1 MAKFKVGDKVRHVD
15 DGQDGPVGVVKGVYG
30 DGKIKVKFPG
40 LMKDG
45 FDGFEEEELVMA
57 NGCARNAKFSKGDK
71 VESVKTGAKGVV
83 DEVYGDEKYAVL
95 FDGAGSPDRV
105 EGFQIKAA
113 NAKACNGKFKV
124 GDSVRLVKGPAPSVG
139 DTGKVVNVY
148 TLTEDMAK
156 SMGFGDYVGQDIV
169 TFFGKGGKHIVPE
182 AWVVAANSAPLASNR
197 ASVFEYGVGDTVK
210 LQSGRKG
217 EVIAKY
223 ADKNGDIKV
232 DVSIRG
238 TRFTVLP
245 NEIESVIKNSAP
257 VRSTN
262 AVVQNA
268 INARRA
274 RNAEE
279 FDKGFVESKAR
290 SIYNDLDDLLD
301 YIKRFSKSGI
311 PTYMLAS
318 VQDAMK
324 AIDRI

>member
-1 MAKFKVGDKVRHVD
+1 M
-15 DGQDGPVGVVKGVYG
+15 
-30 DGKIKVKFPG
+30 
-40 LMKDG
+40 
-45 FDGFEEEELVMA
+45 
-57 NGCARNAKFSKGDK
+57 AKFSKGDK
-71 VESVKTGAKGVV
+71 VESVKTGAKGIV
-83 DEVYGDEKYAVL
+83 DEVYGDEKYSVL
-95 FDGAGSPDRV
+95 FDGATNPDRV

-139 DTGKVVNVY
+139 DFGKIVNVY
-148 TLTEDMAK
+148 TLTVDMAK

-182 AWVVAANSAPLASNR
+182 AWVVAANSRSPR
-197 ASVFEYGVGDTVK
+197 
-210 LQSGRKG
+210 
-217 EVIAKY
+217 
-223 ADKNGDIKV
+223 
-232 DVSIRG
+232 
-238 TRFTVLP
+238 
-245 NEIESVIKNSAP
+245 SA
-257 VRSTN
+257 N

-268 INARRA
+268 INARKA

>member
-1 MAKFKVGDKVRHVD
+1 
-15 DGQDGPVGVVKGVYG
+15 
-30 DGKIKVKFPG
+30 
-40 LMKDG
+40 
-45 FDGFEEEELVMA
+45 
-57 NGCARNAKFSKGDK
+57 
-71 VESVKTGAKGVV
+71 
-83 DEVYGDEKYAVL
+83 
-95 FDGAGSPDRV
+95 
-105 EGFQIKAA
+105 
-113 NAKACNGKFKV
+113 
-124 GDSVRLVKGPAPSVG
+124 
-139 DTGKVVNVY
+139 
-148 TLTEDMAK
+148 
-156 SMGFGDYVGQDIV
+156 
-169 TFFGKGGKHIVPE
+169 
-182 AWVVAANSAPLASNR
+182 
-197 ASVFEYGVGDTVK
+197 VFEYGVGDTVK

-257 VRSTN
+257 VRSAN

-268 INARRA
+268 INARRV

-324 AIDRI
+324 AIGRI